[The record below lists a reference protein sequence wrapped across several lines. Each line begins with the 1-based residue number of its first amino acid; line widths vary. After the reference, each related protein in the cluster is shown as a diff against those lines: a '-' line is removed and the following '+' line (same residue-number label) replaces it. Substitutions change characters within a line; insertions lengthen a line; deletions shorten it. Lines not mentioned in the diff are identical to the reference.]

1 MKLTEPICLAGVN
14 DASHEIAS
22 MGDPDETIR
31 EALKKARAV
40 LVQYIEP
47 DGPNDHQT
55 VKQLFGILNDLVVSQ
70 AFQQAEQPVRTVRG
84 GNNYPLEEWCA
95 QADDPDRKRP

>member
-1 MKLTEPICLAGVN
+1 LRVKLTEPICLAGVN

-31 EALKKARAV
+31 EALKAPAV

-70 AFQQAEQPVRTVRG
+70 AFQQAEQPVR
-84 GNNYPLEEWCA
+84 N
-95 QADDPDRKRP
+95 RKRRQQLPTRRMVCSSR